1 MKQVQLG
8 QTGPRVAALGYGA
21 MSFTN
26 FYGPA
31 TEEGSHAILDACLD
45 LGIDH
50 IDTSNVYGMGR
61 SETFIGSWLA
71 KRADNPFRIAT
82 KAAIRRGEDGKNYFD
97 NDPAHLE
104 SELDGSLKRM
114 GVDHVDLFYVHRRV
128 QETPVEEVAGFLGTL
143 IQKGKI
149 GGFGFSEIA
158 PTTLRR
164 AHAEHPVA
172 AVQSEYSLQTRSPEL
187 GLVQSCA
194 ELGATMVA
202 FSPVGRGMLT
212 DRPHDRKTAKEYP
225 FLANNPRFLEPNLT
239 ANLAK
244 VAEFQA
250 LAADMGLP
258 AAGLAIAWLIAQGD
272 HVLPIPG
279 TRSVERLK
287 ELAAGAERALT
298 ADEVADVEKVL
309 PVGWCHGDRYSQ
321 GQWNGPER
329 YC

>member
-1 MKQVQLG
+1 MKQVQIG
-8 QTGPRVAALGYGA
+8 QTGPKVSALGYGA

-26 FYGPA
+26 FYGPS
-31 TEEGSHAILDACLD
+31 TEEGSHAVLDACLD

-71 KRADNPFRIAT
+71 KRADNPFKIAT
-82 KAAIRRGEDGKNYFD
+82 KASIRRGEDGKNYFD
-97 NDPAHLE
+97 NSPEHLE
-104 SELDGSLKRM
+104 AELDGSLKRM
-114 GVDHVDLFYVHRRV
+114 GVDRVDLFYVHRRV
-128 QETPVEEVAGFLGTL
+128 QEVPVEEVSGFLGTL
-143 IQKGKI
+143 ITKGKI

-172 AVQSEYSLQTRSPEL
+172 AVQSEYSLQTRSPEM

-212 DRPHDRKTAKEYP
+212 DRPHTLKEAAEYP
-225 FLANNPRFLEPNLT
+225 FLTNNPRFVEPNLS
-239 ANLAK
+239 ANLK
-244 VAEFQA
+244 KSAEFQS
-250 LAADMGLP
+250 LAADLGLP
-258 AAGLAIAWLIAQGD
+258 AAGLAIAWLIHQGD

-287 ELAAGAERALT
+287 ELAAGAERSLS
-298 ADEVADVEKVL
+298 ADELAAVERVL
-309 PVGWCHGDRYSQ
+309 PIGWCHGDRYNQ
-321 GQWNGPER
+321 GQWNGPEK

>member
-1 MKQVQLG
+1 MKQVRIG
-8 QTGPRVAALGYGA
+8 QTGPRVSALGYGA

-26 FYGPA
+26 FYGPS
-31 TEEGSHAILDACLD
+31 TEEGSHAVLDACLD

-97 NDPAHLE
+97 NSPEHLE
-104 SELDGSLKRM
+104 AELDGSLKRM
-114 GVDHVDLFYVHRRV
+114 GVDRVDLFYVHRRV
-128 QETPVEEVAGFLGTL
+128 QEVPVEEVSGFLGTL
-143 IQKGKI
+143 IAKGKI

-212 DRPHDRKTAKEYP
+212 DRPHTAKEAAEYP
-225 FLANNPRFLEPNLT
+225 FLTNNPRFTEPNLS
-239 ANLAK
+239 ANLK
-244 VAEFQA
+244 KSAEFQA
-250 LAADMGLP
+250 LAADLGLP
-258 AAGLAIAWLIAQGD
+258 AAGLAIAWLLHQGD

-279 TRSVERLK
+279 TRSVDRLK
-287 ELAAGAERALT
+287 ELATGAERSLSADELT
-298 ADEVADVEKVL
+298 AVERVL
-309 PVGWCHGDRYSQ
+309 PIGWCHGDRYNAQ
-321 GQWNGPER
+321 QWTGPER

>member
-8 QTGPRVAALGYGA
+8 QNGPKVAALGYGA

-26 FYGPA
+26 FYGPS

-50 IDTSNVYGMGR
+50 IDTSNVYAMGR
-61 SETFIGSWLA
+61 SERFIGSWLA
-71 KRADNPFRIAT
+71 KRSDNPFKIAT

-97 NDPAHLE
+97 NSPEHLE
-104 SELDGSLKRM
+104 AELDGSLQRM
-114 GVDHVDLFYVHRRV
+114 GIEHVDLFYVHRRV

-212 DRPHDRKTAKEYP
+212 DRPHSRETAKEYP
-225 FLANNPRFLEPNLT
+225 FLANNPRFVEPNLT

-258 AAGLAIAWLIAQGD
+258 AAGLAIAWLLAQGD

-279 TRSVERLK
+279 TRSVDRLK
-287 ELAAGAERALT
+287 ELAAGAERALSPE
-298 ADEVADVEKVL
+298 DVAAVEKVL
-309 PVGWCHGDRYSQ
+309 PVGWCHGDRYNQ